1 MYIRSFSIDW
11 SGEIGRSYVADIEAI
26 RVWIP
31 LLSRKILLFLPEK
44 TIWKI
49 DAAGGAGDCLRA
61 ESRRRDCQL

>member
-26 RVWIP
+26 RVP
-31 LLSRKILLFLPEK
+31 GFLYFPEK
-44 TIWKI
+44 YYFFCRRKRIWKI

-61 ESRRRDCQL
+61 ESRRRD